1 MQALI
6 LEAKAAGDSVGGV
19 VECAVTGLP
28 PGLGDPMFGGVE
40 NRLSAAL
47 FAIPAVKGVEFGAGF
62 PGRAPARF
70 GEQRRL
76 LCRSR
81 RAVRTHTNRH
91 GGILGGLTTGM
102 PLLLR
107 AAFKPTPSIARPQQS
122 VRLDTLEPARLCGA
136 GPARPLHS
144 SARRPRRRGGGRAL

>member
-62 PGRAPARF
+62 QAARMRGSENNDAYF
-70 GEQRRL
+70 AEAG
-76 LCRSR
+76 
-81 RAVRTHTNRH
+81 AVRTHTNRH
-91 GGILGGLTTGM
+91 GGILGG
-102 PLLLR
+102 
-107 AAFKPTPSIARPQQS
+107 
-122 VRLDTLEPARLCGA
+122 
-136 GPARPLHS
+136 
-144 SARRPRRRGGGRAL
+144 